1 MLRYVKRARMPH
13 AQPREKDQSQRGQ
26 IIVEAALALPLYLIF
41 SLAMLQL
48 VVYSVAQ
55 ARVEV
60 AVNSAARELSQ
71 FAYATGG
78 SVGSI
83 SQDAVDLYGSFME
96 VLTGTNPGFGSDTDA
111 LAQLMQ
117 NGDEAA
123 QLLLRGRLEG
133 SNDTLRSLG
142 VVDGANGLRVNPDST
157 ITDGDKI
164 VLIVDYQLRIPF
176 VDYNIN
182 MSARAETARWE
193 YPEG

>member
-1 MLRYVKRARMPH
+1 MQALAHRTRRRDKADS
-13 AQPREKDQSQRGQ
+13 ERGQ

-71 FAYATGG
+71 FVYATGG

-83 SQDAVDLYGSFME
+83 SQDAVDLYGGFME
-96 VLTGTNPGFGSDTDA
+96 ILTGSNPGFGSDTDA

-117 NGDEAA
+117 NGDDAA
-123 QLLLRGRLEG
+123 QALLRGRLDS

-142 VVDGANGLRVNPDST
+142 VVDGADGLTVNPASS

-176 VDYNIN
+176 LDYNIN